1 MLGRRIL
8 LLGGLTAGA
17 LATLWAYP
25 RWLVRRCE
33 NLDLADVPK
42 PGNTIALDGVGI
54 HYVDRGQGPPLLL
67 IHGLGGSIC
76 NFRYNIPVLSE
87 HLRVVA
93 LDLKGF
99 GYSERPAAGDY
110 SLTAQARLVGELMD
124 RLGIPRAAVLGHSMG
139 GAIALRLAA
148 TSPEKV
154 DRLILVGSAPPSRMV
169 PRLAASPPL
178 PSLLRLGTALVLH
191 QPRLREIVL
200 RQGFYDP
207 AFLSPEMLGEF
218 RRVARIRGS
227 TNAIASLLSDAAR
240 DEPLDLSRV
249 SQPVLLLW
257 GRHDRWTS
265 LRLARWLAD
274 QIPDAR
280 LEVIERARHMVL
292 EERAEE
298 ANEAILSF
306 LSSGSTRDV
315 SCGKLADAV

>member
-1 MLGRRIL
+1 MVGRRIL

-17 LATLWAYP
+17 VAALWAYP
-25 RWLVRRCE
+25 RWLVRRSE

-42 PGNTIALDGVGI
+42 PGNTIALHGVSI
-54 HYVDRGQGPPLLL
+54 HYVDRGQGPPLVL

-76 NFRYNIPVLSE
+76 NFRYNIPVLSQ

-99 GYSERPAAGDY
+99 GYSERPATGDY
-110 SLTAQARLVGELMD
+110 SLMAQARLVGELMD

-148 TSPEKV
+148 TWPEKV
-154 DRLILVGSAPPSRMV
+154 DRLILVGSAPPDRMV
-169 PRLAASPPL
+169 PRFAASPPL
-178 PSLLRLGTALVLH
+178 PSLLGLGAALVLH

-207 AFLSPEMLGEF
+207 AFLSPEMVEEF
-218 RRVARIRGS
+218 RHIARIRGS
-227 TNAIASLLSDAAR
+227 TSSIVSILRDAAR
-240 DEPLDLSRV
+240 EEPIDLSRL

-257 GRHDRWTS
+257 GRHDRWPG

-280 LEVIERARHMVL
+280 LKVIDRARHMVL

-306 LSSGSTRDV
+306 LFGSST
-315 SCGKLADAV
+315 

>member
-1 MLGRRIL
+1 MFGRRLL

-17 LATLWAYP
+17 VAALWAYS
-25 RWLVRRCE
+25 RWLVRRSE

-54 HYVDRGQGPPLLL
+54 HYVDRGQGPPLVL

-76 NFRYNIPVLSE
+76 NFRYNIPVLSQ
-87 HLRVVA
+87 HLRVVV

-99 GYSERPAAGDY
+99 GYSERPATGDY
-110 SLTAQARLVGELMD
+110 SLTAQARLVAELMD

-139 GAIALRLAA
+139 GAIALRLA
-148 TSPEKV
+148 TIWPEKV
-154 DRLILVGSAPPSRMV
+154 DRLILVGSAPPDRMV
-169 PRLAASPPL
+169 PRFAASPPL

-207 AFLSPEMLGEF
+207 AFLSPEMVEEF
-218 RRVARIRGS
+218 RDIARIRGS
-227 TNAIASLLSDAAR
+227 TNAIASLLRDAAR
-240 DEPLDLSRV
+240 EEPIDLSRV

-257 GRHDRWTS
+257 GRHDRWSS

-280 LEVIERARHMVL
+280 LKVIERARHMVL

-298 ANEAILSF
+298 ANEATLSF
-306 LSSGSTRDV
+306 LFGSST
-315 SCGKLADAV
+315 

>member
-1 MLGRRIL
+1 MIGRRIL

-17 LATLWAYP
+17 VAALWAYP
-25 RWLVRRCE
+25 RWLVRRSE

-42 PGNTIALDGVGI
+42 PGNTVALDGVGI
-54 HYVDRGQGPPLLL
+54 HYVDEGQGPPLVL

-76 NFRYNIPVLSE
+76 NFRYNIPVLSQ

-93 LDLKGF
+93 PDLKGF

-110 SLTAQARLVGELMD
+110 SPTAQARLVAELMD

-148 TSPEKV
+148 TWPEKV
-154 DRLILVGSAPPSRMV
+154 DRLILVASAPPDRMV
-169 PRLAASPPL
+169 PRFVASPPL
-178 PSLLRLGTALVLH
+178 PSFLRLGTALVLH

-207 AFLSPEMLGEF
+207 AFLSPEMVEEF
-218 RRVARIRGS
+218 RHIARIRGS
-227 TNAIASLLSDAAR
+227 TSCIVSILRDAAR
-240 DEPLDLSRV
+240 EQPLDLSRV

-257 GRHDRWTS
+257 GRHDRWPS
-265 LRLARWLAD
+265 LRVARWLAD

-280 LEVIERARHMVL
+280 LQVIERARHMVL
-292 EERAEE
+292 EEQAEE
-298 ANEAILSF
+298 ANEAILAF
-306 LSSGSTRDV
+306 LSGGST
-315 SCGKLADAV
+315 

>member
-1 MLGRRIL
+1 MFGRRLL

-17 LATLWAYP
+17 VAALWAYS
-25 RWLVRRCE
+25 RWLVRRSE

-42 PGNTIALDGVGI
+42 PGDIIRLNGVGI
-54 HYVDRGQGPPLLL
+54 HYVDEGQGPPLVL

-76 NFRYNIPVLSE
+76 NFRYNIPVLSQ

-93 LDLKGF
+93 PDLKGF
-99 GYSERPAAGDY
+99 GYSERPATGDY
-110 SLTAQARLVGELMD
+110 SLTAQARLVAELMD

-139 GAIALRLAA
+139 GAIALRLA
-148 TSPEKV
+148 TIWPEKV
-154 DRLILVGSAPPSRMV
+154 DRLILVGSAPPDRMV
-169 PRLAASPPL
+169 PRFVASPPL

-207 AFLSPEMLGEF
+207 AFLSPEMVEEF
-218 RRVARIRGS
+218 RHIARIRGS
-227 TNAIASLLSDAAR
+227 TSSIVSILRDAAR
-240 DEPLDLSRV
+240 EEPIDLSRL

-257 GRHDRWTS
+257 GRHDRWSS

-280 LEVIERARHMVL
+280 LKVIERARHMVL

-306 LSSGSTRDV
+306 LFGSST
-315 SCGKLADAV
+315 